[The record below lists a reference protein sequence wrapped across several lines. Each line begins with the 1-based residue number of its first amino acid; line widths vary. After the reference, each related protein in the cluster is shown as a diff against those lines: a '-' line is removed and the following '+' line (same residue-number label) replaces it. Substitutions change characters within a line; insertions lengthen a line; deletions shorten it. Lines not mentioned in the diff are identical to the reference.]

1 MNPEKIKCR
10 LCEMDETHA
19 ELSRAICSLSAVWEA
34 LEHGA
39 FSEKEYS
46 DALYSVY
53 NTIRCY
59 SDEIR
64 TQITALFA
72 EMGVDAS

>member
-1 MNPEKIKCR
+1 MNPEKIKYH
-10 LCEMDETHA
+10 LQELEEVHV
-19 ELSRAICSLSAVWEA
+19 ELSRAVCSLSAVWEA
-34 LEHGA
+34 MTHRMAGER
-39 FSEKEYS
+39 EYS

-53 NTIRCY
+53 STIRCY

>member
-1 MNPEKIKCR
+1 MNPDKIKHH
-10 LCEMDETHA
+10 LQELDDVHV

-64 TQITALFA
+64 AQITALFA